1 VSFSDHNSYHSCHQN
16 QLSSGARPYEKLHWQ
31 ASNCYSWPYDIT
43 AWNTALSRT
52 RYLSS
57 RPLPRSKATTSTKPC
72 RQVSPILAG
81 LFHHHSGPDSET
93 GELINGGRLSA
104 AQLKIFIQ
112 MLRQSYIQRPMR
124 ARTPPPSPPPPSQ
137 SASASVPHP
146 DPWSLDPSDELFEEA
161 PSTDPGK
168 LL

>member
-1 VSFSDHNSYHSCHQN
+1 MSVSDHNSYHSCHQN
-16 QLSSGARPYEKLHWQ
+16 QLGSGARPHEKLHWQ
-31 ASNCYSWPYDIT
+31 TSNGYSWPYEIA

-72 RQVSPILAG
+72 RQVSPIFTG
-81 LFHHHSGPDSET
+81 LFHHSRADSET

-112 MLRQSYIQRPMR
+112 MLRQSYIQRPTR

-137 SASASVPHP
+137 SASVPHP

-161 PSTDPGK
+161 PSIVPGK
-168 LL
+168 LS